1 MYWFVILQV
10 PCICKWWPS
19 SANISHWYLRTT
31 LQTARWPAESAP
43 FEYAIPSL
51 STFHLGGD
59 RVWVRGRPL
68 ATPGFRKDNLGS
80 LEVTWILGKPPCLCV
95 TLWNRRS
102 CVVIREKAEVVSS
115 WKRINNKCIIGIQ
128 TGPGTFSWFILFFC
142 ICTVMLFNHCSHC

>member
-31 LQTARWPAESAP
+31 LQTTRWPAESAP

-51 STFHLGGD
+51 SAFHQGGD
-59 RVWVRGRPL
+59 RVWVGSRHPSFEEKHPWVPRSHLSFGKTTVL
-68 ATPGFRKDNLGS
+68 MWDFVEQTLLCADTGDNLSGFF
-80 LEVTWILGKPPCLCV
+80 LE
-95 TLWNRRS
+95 
-102 CVVIREKAEVVSS
+102 EK
-115 WKRINNKCIIGIQ
+115 KHNKCIIGIQ